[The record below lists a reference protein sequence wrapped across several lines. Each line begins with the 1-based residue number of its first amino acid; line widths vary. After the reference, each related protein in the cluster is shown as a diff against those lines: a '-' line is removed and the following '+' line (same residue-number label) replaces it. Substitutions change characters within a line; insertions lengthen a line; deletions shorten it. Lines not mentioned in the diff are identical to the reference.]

1 MASASFRARFA
12 ELLRQT
18 PLPHSALC
26 FELTDTA
33 VIASQE
39 PALRLFHDLRARGC
53 SLSLDDFGSGMQNF
67 ERLRQVPV
75 DSLKIDGQFVRN
87 MQSQSRDLE
96 IVRAAIAV
104 ADAHGLT
111 TVAEYV
117 ESASLAEQLR
127 GMGVRWGQGYHFG
140 RPEPIAARLLP
151 AAVAPAAAV
160 Q

>member
-1 MASASFRARFA
+1 M
-12 ELLRQT
+12 LRQT

-26 FELTDTA
+26 FELTETA

-75 DSLKIDGQFVRN
+75 DSLKIDGQFVCN

-140 RPEPIAARLLP
+140 RPEPIASRLLP
-151 AAVAPAAAV
+151 QDVAPLVPVA
-160 Q
+160 